1 MTGSVAKT
9 LKRRKSR
16 ENCMGTS
23 TASGSERQT
32 ARGDSAK
39 SFAEEALRLSGK
51 TEEEARR
58 TGAMDKADEQVESMF
73 APQYQT
79 ANSPVH
85 RAVWD
90 RSLPLELFAAPPLPA
105 SAPCD
110 PSMTK
115 CLEIVRRRRLAD
127 DLLDTQG
134 KLSKALFDELAAAG
148 YWGML

>member
-1 MTGSVAKT
+1 
-9 LKRRKSR
+9 
-16 ENCMGTS
+16 MGATVTS
-23 TASGSERQT
+23 GTEHE
-32 ARGDSAK
+32 AK

-90 RSLPLELFAAPPLPA
+90 RSLPLALFAAAPLPA
-105 SAPCD
+105 DAPCD
-110 PSMTK
+110 TAMDN

-127 DLLDTQG
+127 DLVDEKG

-148 YWGML
+148 YSGMLIETAHCGQGPPFAPFSRFLTH